1 MWSPKIS
8 VILPVRN
15 EARCIGRLLDQLLQ
29 QTYPADL
36 YEILVAD
43 GRSSDATRSI
53 VEQKALTSPVPIC
66 VVDNPGI
73 RSGVGRNAGIA
84 RANGEI
90 ILFIDGHCEIPSA
103 RLLEDTVRLFEETG
117 ADCLCRPQPLVAFS
131 PQGVGRIIADARAST
146 LGHGRDSLIYDM
158 QHAGFVHPASSGATY
173 RRTIFEQLGDYDES
187 FDACEDVEFNTR
199 VAAAGLKAYTDP
211 RVAVYYEP
219 RRSVAGLFRQM
230 MRYGVGRV
238 RLARKHPAAASL
250 SQWTPAV
257 LVAALVAGI
266 LSPIIAIFSDKW
278 LAAAMAAPAVLFLLI
293 TFAAS
298 IDLGRRN
305 GWKHLLLGPIVYG
318 AIYTGLGTGMWVE
331 MFQVAQKVTPYS
343 TSSATVQRDQD
354 VAVDLSQELRK

>member
-15 EARCIGRLLDQLLQ
+15 EAGCIGGLLDQLLQ

-53 VEQKALTSPVPIC
+53 VEQKAQMSPVPIR
-66 VVDNPGI
+66 VIDNPGI
-73 RSGVGRNAGIA
+73 RSGAGRNAGIA
-84 RANGEI
+84 HASGEI
-90 ILFIDGHCEIPSA
+90 ILFIDGHCEIPST

-117 ADCLCRPQPLVAFS
+117 ADCLCRPQPLVAFT

-173 RRTIFEQLGDYDES
+173 RRTIFGHLGGYDES

-211 RVAVYYEP
+211 RVAVNYEP
-219 RRSVAGLFRQM
+219 RRSFAGLFRQM

-238 RLARKHPAAASL
+238 HLARKHPAAASL
-250 SQWTPAV
+250 SQWAPAV
-257 LVAALVAGI
+257 VVAALVAGI
-266 LSPIIAIFSDKW
+266 LSPIVAIFIDKW
-278 LAAAMAAPAVLFLLI
+278 LAAVLAVPAVLFLLI
-293 TFAAS
+293 TFVAS
-298 IDLGRRN
+298 IDLGRRH
-305 GWKHLLLGPIVYG
+305 GWKHAMLGPIAYG
-318 AIYTGLGTGMWVE
+318 AIYTGLGTGMWAE
-331 MFQVAQKVTPYS
+331 MFRTARKVAPSS
-343 TSSATVQRDQD
+343 TFSFGVQPAQD